1 MKRSDVAI
9 RPAVAED
16 AATIAAIVRLAYQ
29 IYIPRLG
36 RAPAAMRVDHAR
48 AVAAG
53 GVHIAIHRGAVV
65 GVVTLTD
72 TDAGCLLNNL
82 AVAPD
87 AQRRGIG
94 RALID
99 FAENQARTREHDHI
113 TLYTNEQ
120 MSENIALYRRL
131 GYVEVARRREAG
143 YRRIYIWQ
151 SRSVRKPAR
160 C

>member
-16 AATIAAIVRLAYQ
+16 AATIAPIVRLAYQ

-36 RAPAAMRVDHAR
+36 RAPAAMGVDHAR

-53 GVHIAIHRGAVV
+53 VHVAIHRGAVV

-72 TDAGCLLNNL
+72 THVGCLLNNL

-99 FAENQARTREHDHI
+99 FAAEDI
-113 TLYTNEQ
+113 SL
-120 MSENIALYRRL
+120 
-131 GYVEVARRREAG
+131 AG
-143 YRRIYIWQ
+143 
-151 SRSVRKPAR
+151 VL
-160 C
+160 